1 MKVRKIT
8 AFIMAGLMT
17 VLSAAGCSRTEQTG
31 SLPETESVVET
42 EVPVT
47 DIDDREALLIGAEGS
62 GGIFNPLFAES
73 ETDRKVCSL
82 IFDTICSVDE
92 LGKLEDAA
100 GHFEKIDSAADGI
113 DDPEDVYGGEN
124 SGTGEGEDAD
134 ETVTYQLT
142 LKEGLKFSDG
152 SDLTIDD
159 VIFTWKLMA
168 DPYYTGR
175 YSLAEVPVVGMQEYY
190 YDTKDVAAY
199 KKNLKKT
206 YSDKKISEED
216 FIAYLIDTKLDG
228 WFDGELPGDLDGN
241 GTTWVEYLQSNG
253 YDTAGVEE
261 DSDALLELLAK
272 CEYEHYSFSYDPYT
286 YYQEKAHADI
296 LSGGV
301 EVADIEGIKKVDDH
315 TCTVDFESA
324 PDAAALRAMTVIP
337 VLSEIYYGAGYE
349 KGGIEAL
356 KQMNGSPVGSGAYIL
371 YTYAED
377 SVSLEASENSRL
389 KTQAQYVKIKNTA
402 EEEKAK
408 ALKDGTIAFASMSMS
423 DPVEDSDQLQFTPVQ
438 GSGFYYL
445 GINTDIVNRA
455 GVRAGIMSLVDKSL
469 LDASEE
475 EISQILED
483 AGSSIIET
491 VSDRIKLISQTW
503 PMTHLS
509 FCYPG
514 IESLSEDGEEADLYE
529 YSREAAETEFAS
541 EGYQNNGSELVRS
554 GEQLKLNMGISEEL
568 PDCIKAIAWKLKSDL
583 EEMGAQI
590 TLKEY
595 TQGEMEATIPTAAF
609 DLWIGELTDL
619 TDYDMEDYL
628 KYGGEKNY
636 FHHQNGYADLLFEEI
651 RETDDDSYRKDTVRE
666 MLQDVMAGDYCRPL
680 CEEVSQVYVSNT
692 SMISW
697 EGKDTD
703 TVNMYDSFAEIVCA
717 IGLK

>member
-261 DSDALLELLAK
+261 DPDALLELLAK

-469 LDASEE
+469 LSVSGE
-475 EISQILED
+475 EISQILEN
-483 AGSSIIET
+483 AGSSSKGT
-491 VSDRIKLISQTW
+491 VSGLVELMPQTW
-503 PMTHLS
+503 PVTRLS
-509 FCYPG
+509 FCYPDIG
-514 IESLSEDGEEADLYE
+514 KLSRDTEEDLYE
-529 YSREAAETEFAS
+529 YSTEAAAAAFAS
-541 EGYQNNGSELVRS
+541 EGYQKDENGLTRE

-568 PDCIKAIAWKLKSDL
+568 PDCIKAIAWKLKADM
-583 EEMGAQI
+583 EELGAQVD
-590 TLKEY
+590 LKEY
-595 TQGEMEATIPTAAF
+595 TEGEMEATIPTAAF
-609 DLWIGELTDL
+609 DLWIGRLSGL

-628 KYGGEKNY
+628 KYGGEKNC
-636 FHHQNGYADLLFEEI
+636 FHHQNGYADLLFEQI
-651 RETDDDSYRKDTVRE
+651 RETDDDAHRVELVKE
-666 MLQDVMAGDYCRPL
+666 MLEDIMEGDFCRPL
-680 CEEVSQVYVSNT
+680 CEDVSEVYVTNS
-692 SMISW
+692 SMVSRN
-697 EGKDTD
+697 EET
-703 TVNMYDSFAEIVCA
+703 TVNEYDSFAEIVCA